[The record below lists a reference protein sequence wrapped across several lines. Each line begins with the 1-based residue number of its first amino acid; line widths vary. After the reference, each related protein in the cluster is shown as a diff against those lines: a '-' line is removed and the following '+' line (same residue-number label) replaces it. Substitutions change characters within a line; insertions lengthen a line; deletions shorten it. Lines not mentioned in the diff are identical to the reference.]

1 MTLSQAG
8 PKPQHLFVAEALDGQ
23 MNREAAKLFHGTG
36 DCSAMFS
43 RVTAIVERHLHGHRL
58 LRIHVAHGRARR
70 HANRGHTPGARR
82 GVLACSDQGGT
93 LNMSNTT
100 TNGIRSAG
108 ESSRG
113 RVRLMMIW
121 TAPTTTMSGTTAAG
135 RSNKGRAEAAERER
149 VTEAP
154 RMAASMMLDH
164 GPS

>member
-1 MTLSQAG
+1 
-8 PKPQHLFVAEALDGQ
+8 
-23 MNREAAKLFHGTG
+23 
-36 DCSAMFS
+36 
-43 RVTAIVERHLHGHRL
+43 
-58 LRIHVAHGRARR
+58 
-70 HANRGHTPGARR
+70 
-82 GVLACSDQGGT
+82 
-93 LNMSNTT
+93 MSNTT